1 LWWLPLGARMEYTV
15 VLSDHK
21 TVDPAHQA
29 TILEAAGASV
39 EVLDDASERS
49 VAAAAERADGLI
61 VDAYTPVTE
70 AVVADSG
77 LTVVGRAGIGVDN
90 IDVEAA
96 ADHGVTVVNVPHYC
110 LDEVATH
117 ALALLL
123 ACVRAVPQHDRA
135 VRSGEWDWRSQQP
148 LYRMDGR
155 TLGLVG
161 FGSIARRL
169 AAKLRTFGVDV
180 VATDP
185 HVSAARMDDYGVET
199 VAFEALLDRVD
210 YLSVHVPLY
219 EGSRHLLSTEEFRRL
234 ADHAVLVNTA
244 RGPVVDG
251 AALAEALE
259 AGELARAGLDVL
271 EAEPPAPE
279 DPLLG
284 REDVV
289 VTPHTAWYSE
299 ESRADLSEGVA
310 SDVAAVLR
318 GETPEGVLDP
328 DTPWL

>member
-1 LWWLPLGARMEYTV
+1 MEYTV
-15 VLSDHK
+15 VLSDNK

-29 TILEAAGASV
+29 NILEAAGATV
-39 EVLDDASERS
+39 EVLDGATEEG

-70 AVVADSG
+70 AVLSG
-77 LTVVGRAGIGVDN
+77 SDRLTVVGRAGIGVDN
-90 IDVEAA
+90 IDVDAA
-96 ADHGVTVVNVPHYC
+96 AEHGVTVVNVPHYC

-117 ALALLL
+117 ALSLLL

-135 VRSGEWDWRSQQP
+135 VKSGTWDWRPQQP

-185 HVSAARMDDYGVET
+185 HVSAARMDDYGVEK
-199 VAFEALLDRVD
+199 VAFDDLLDRVD

-219 EGSRHLLSTEEFRRL
+219 EGSRHLLSTAEFERL

-244 RGPVVDG
+244 RGAVVDE

-271 EAEPPAPE
+271 EEEPPAP
-279 DPLLG
+279 DSPLLE

-289 VTPHTAWYSE
+289 LTPHTAWYSE

-310 SDVAAVLR
+310 SGVAAVLR
-318 GETPEGVLDP
+318 GETPEGALDP